1 MPQSNYS
8 CQQKDKSSSPHN
20 EQLPVMYHDYTRF
33 ITILYLQ
40 PLQDKNNSAA
50 SII

>member
-20 EQLPVMYHDYTRF
+20 EELPVMYHDSTRL
-33 ITILYLQ
+33 TILYLQ

-50 SII
+50 NII